1 MSHNKIKIGDSN
13 QDVNGNINM
22 GLNDL
27 SDVSITGLN
36 VNQMLKYNG
45 SGFENGSTSFESDL
59 KFGFVCDTS
68 GWSPGSYQ
76 YSVGDYLS
84 LRDYQSFVVKDTGF
98 NENNSTSS
106 NTPQS
111 NSRWFESVDI
121 PTAGKY
127 LFQVSLASR
136 NQAKVVW
143 RMRNNAGY
151 FGAKIYVTKDDK
163 YGTILCGIADCV
175 ENDIFRTVILEET
188 GSLLNFDDPDM
199 RGVSIQIYKIG

>member
-1 MSHNKIKIGDSN
+1 MSHNKIKIGSTTPDSSS
-13 QDVNGNINM
+13 NINID
-22 GLNDL
+22 LNDL

-45 SGFENGSTSFESDL
+45 SEFENGSTSFESDL
-59 KFGFVCDTS
+59 KFGYVCDTS
-68 GWSPGSYQ
+68 GWGSGGYQ

-84 LRDYQSFVVKDTGF
+84 LRDFQSFVVKDTGF
-98 NENNSTSS
+98 NENNSTNS

-111 NSRWFESVDI
+111 NSRWFESIDI

-127 LFQVSLASR
+127 LFQISLGSS

-151 FGAKIYVTKDDK
+151 FGAKVYVTKDDK

-175 ENDIFRTVILEET
+175 ENDIFRTVLLEET
-188 GSLLNFDDPDM
+188 GSLTLFDHPDI
-199 RGVSIQIYKIG
+199 RGVSVQIYKIG